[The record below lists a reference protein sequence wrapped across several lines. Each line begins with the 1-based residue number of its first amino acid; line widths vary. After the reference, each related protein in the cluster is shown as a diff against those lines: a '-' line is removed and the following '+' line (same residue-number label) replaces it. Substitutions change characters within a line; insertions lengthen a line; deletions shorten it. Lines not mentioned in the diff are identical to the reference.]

1 MEYDHS
7 SDKMERIMQ
16 IIRCNKKGSH
26 METAEKFRIFKET
39 MKNFQLKQKYKVQPN
54 NIFETILQGES
65 L

>member
-7 SDKMERIMQ
+7 FNKMERIMQ
-16 IIRCNKKGSH
+16 IIRRNKKGSH
-26 METAEKFRIFKET
+26 VETVEKFRIFKEA
-39 MKNFQLKQKYKVQPN
+39 MNNYQLKQTYKVQPN

>member
-1 MEYDHS
+1 
-7 SDKMERIMQ
+7 MQ

-26 METAEKFRIFKET
+26 METAEQFCIFKDA
-39 MKNFQLKQKYKVQPN
+39 MKNYQLKQKYVVQPN